1 MTQPVH
7 QLALLRGLTGDT
19 QLSYA
24 ELVAETHEALGF
36 GKLHKRREKVSR
48 WETQAIPPDHNTQ
61 LAIAHI
67 HQVPEEEVLR
77 LGWPLWLH
85 LGRAATARAARPRT
99 RPQAAGIG
107 RERERPAIH
116 LARPQLSV
124 TGPALASLV
133 RELAS
138 SAGESPAGESSA
150 RKSLAGETAAPAA
163 GPQPQ
168 HSGGQRI
175 SPETVSLIEDR
186 SDTLYAM
193 VSSLDPVAL
202 HRVARAEYGLT
213 TTLLAENRYEQA
225 SAGRLLLV
233 ASRIAHLCGLISK
246 GLGEDSRAE
255 RYYLAAARA
264 AARARSP
271 LAVSVC
277 LADLA
282 WTHADAGDPRDVLAL
297 VEAAR
302 AVTPQAPPRLA
313 VVLHS
318 REARAY
324 AQLGQIIA
332 SARALDHRTGIL
344 VAGRPDDDG
353 EPYSNVDDAWLSVAA
368 GRAWLDAGQPKRALE
383 YFSPLLADRT
393 GPPADAQPPLL
404 VARDLLAVID
414 AQLALRDVD
423 AAVHSARR
431 AVALF
436 GRTPA
441 GLMGQFRRKFM
452 AQADAP
458 AVRDLIGFLA
468 ETSAA

>member
-99 RPQAAGIG
+99 RPQAAGAG

-138 SAGESPAGESSA
+138 SAGESPARE
-150 RKSLAGETAAPAA
+150 SLAGETAAPAA

-213 TTLLAENRYEQA
+213 TTLLAENRYDQA
-225 SAGRLLLV
+225 GAGRLLLV

-302 AVTPQAPPRLA
+302 AITPQAPPRLA

-344 VAGRPDDDG
+344 VTGRPDDDG
-353 EPYSNVDDAWLSVAA
+353 EPYSNIDDAWLSVSA

-383 YFSPLLADRT
+383 YFGPLLADRT

-436 GRTPA
+436 DRTPA